1 MKNLSGAKHRRYE
14 KDAGR
19 MRFISH
25 LVLMLLA
32 VAAIAPF
39 LLMLASSLTS
49 EEAIVKNGYSF
60 IPSVLSL
67 ESYGYILDQWQMIGR
82 GYGITII
89 VTVIGVSISIFIT
102 AMLGYMLSQR
112 DLPGKKLL
120 TIYVVFTMLFNGGL
134 VPTYLVYTNIL
145 HIKDTLLALIVPS
158 LLLNGFNTIL
168 VKNYFSYGI
177 PYELR
182 EAAAIDGASEYG
194 IFFKII
200 LPISRPIMATIG
212 LMTGLMYWN
221 DWMNGLY
228 YLDDKKL
235 YGIQNILNAIN
246 ENVQYLLTNAVS
258 ADSSSVP
265 WIGVRMAIAVIG
277 VLPVMIVYPFF
288 QEYFVKGITFGAVKG

>member
-1 MKNLSGAKHRRYE
+1 M
-14 KDAGR
+14 KDAKR
-19 MRFISH
+19 MSAISH
-25 LVLMLLA
+25 TALMFLSVMAL
-32 VAAIAPF
+32 APF
-39 LLMLASSLTS
+39 LLMVVSSLTS
-49 EEAIVKNGYSF
+49 EESIVKNGYSF
-60 IPSVLSL
+60 WPEVFSL
-67 ESYGYILDQWQMIGR
+67 DSYSYIIEQWEMIGR
-82 GYGITII
+82 GYLITII
-89 VTVIGVSISIFIT
+89 VTVIGVSVSVMIT
-102 AMLGYMLSQR
+102 SMLGYMLSQR

-120 TIYVVFTMLFNGGL
+120 TFYVVFTMLFNGGL

-145 HIKDTLLALIVPS
+145 HIKDTLWALIVPT

-168 VKNYFSYGI
+168 VKNYFTYSV

-182 EAAAIDGASEYG
+182 EAASIDGASEYG

-200 LPISRPIMATIG
+200 MPISRPILATIG

-221 DWMNGLY
+221 DWQNGLY

-246 ENVQYLLTNAVS
+246 DNVQYLLTNAVS
-258 ADSSSVP
+258 ADTSAVP

-277 VLPVMIVYPFF
+277 VLPILIVYPFF

>member
-1 MKNLSGAKHRRYE
+1 MKDSK
-14 KDAGR
+14 R
-19 MRFISH
+19 MSAISH
-25 LVLMLLA
+25 ITLMLLSIMA
-32 VAAIAPF
+32 LAPF
-39 LLMLASSLTS
+39 LLMVASSLAS
-49 EEAIVKNGYSF
+49 EESIIKNGYSF
-60 IPSVLSL
+60 IPEVFSL
-67 ESYGYILDQWQMIGR
+67 DSYSYIVEQWEMIGR
-82 GYGITII
+82 GYLITII
-89 VTVIGVSISIFIT
+89 VTVIGVAISVIIT
-102 AMLGYMLSQR
+102 SMLGYMLSQR

-120 TIYVVFTMLFNGGL
+120 TVYVVFTMLFNGGL

-145 HIKDTLLALIVPS
+145 HIKDTLWALIVPT

-168 VKNYFSYGI
+168 VKNYFSYSV

-194 IFFKII
+194 TFFKII
-200 LPISRPIMATIG
+200 MPISRPILATID

-221 DWMNGLY
+221 DWQNGLY

-258 ADSSSVP
+258 ADTSSVP

-277 VLPVMIVYPFF
+277 VLPILIVYPFF

>member
-1 MKNLSGAKHRRYE
+1 MSA
-14 KDAGR
+14 
-19 MRFISH
+19 ISH
-25 LVLMLLA
+25 TALMFLSVMAL
-32 VAAIAPF
+32 APF
-39 LLMLASSLTS
+39 LLMVVSSLTS
-49 EEAIVKNGYSF
+49 EESIVKNGYSF
-60 IPSVLSL
+60 WPEVFSL
-67 ESYGYILDQWQMIGR
+67 DSYSYIIEQWEMIGR
-82 GYGITII
+82 GYLITII
-89 VTVIGVSISIFIT
+89 VTVIGVSVSVMIT
-102 AMLGYMLSQR
+102 SMLGYMLSQR

-120 TIYVVFTMLFNGGL
+120 TFYVVFTMLFNGGL

-145 HIKDTLLALIVPS
+145 HIKDTLWALIVPT

-168 VKNYFSYGI
+168 VKNYFTYSV

-182 EAAAIDGASEYG
+182 EAASIDGASEYG

-200 LPISRPIMATIG
+200 MPISRPILATIG

-221 DWMNGLY
+221 DWQNGLY

-246 ENVQYLLTNAVS
+246 DNVQYLLTNAVS
-258 ADSSSVP
+258 ADTSAVP

-277 VLPVMIVYPFF
+277 VLPILIVYPFF

>member
-1 MKNLSGAKHRRYE
+1 MKDSK
-14 KDAGR
+14 R
-19 MRFISH
+19 MSAISH
-25 LVLMLLA
+25 ITLMLLSIMA
-32 VAAIAPF
+32 LTPF
-39 LLMLASSLTS
+39 LLMVASSLAS
-49 EEAIVKNGYSF
+49 EESIIKNGYSF
-60 IPSVLSL
+60 IPEVFSL
-67 ESYGYILDQWQMIGR
+67 DSYSYIVEQWEMIGR
-82 GYGITII
+82 GYLITII
-89 VTVIGVSISIFIT
+89 VTVIGVAISVIIT
-102 AMLGYMLSQR
+102 SMLGYMLSQR

-120 TIYVVFTMLFNGGL
+120 TVYVVFTMLFNGGL

-145 HIKDTLLALIVPS
+145 HIKDTLWALIVPT

-168 VKNYFSYGI
+168 VKNYFSYSV

-194 IFFKII
+194 TFFKII
-200 LPISRPIMATIG
+200 MPISRPILATIG

-221 DWMNGLY
+221 DWQNGLY

-258 ADSSSVP
+258 ADTSSVP

-277 VLPVMIVYPFF
+277 VLPILIVYPFF

>member
-1 MKNLSGAKHRRYE
+1 MKDSK
-14 KDAGR
+14 R
-19 MRFISH
+19 MSAISH
-25 LVLMLLA
+25 ITLMLLSIMA
-32 VAAIAPF
+32 LAPF
-39 LLMLASSLTS
+39 LLMVASSLAS
-49 EEAIVKNGYSF
+49 EESIIKNGYSF
-60 IPSVLSL
+60 IPEVFSL
-67 ESYGYILDQWQMIGR
+67 DSYSYIVEQWEMIGR
-82 GYGITII
+82 GYLITII
-89 VTVIGVSISIFIT
+89 VTVIGVAISVIIT
-102 AMLGYMLSQR
+102 SMLGYMLSQR

-120 TIYVVFTMLFNGGL
+120 TVYVVFTMLFNGGL

-145 HIKDTLLALIVPS
+145 HIKDTLWALIVPT

-168 VKNYFSYGI
+168 VKNYFSYSV

-194 IFFKII
+194 TFFKII
-200 LPISRPIMATIG
+200 MPISRPILATIG

-221 DWMNGLY
+221 DWQNGLY

-258 ADSSSVP
+258 ADTSSVP

-277 VLPVMIVYPFF
+277 VLPILIVYPFF